1 MPQTSLLS
9 RLFAMLVVFM
19 TLLFTT
25 PTALSQE
32 IQLKFDDAGRFKIV
46 QFTDLHL
53 HQGGDK
59 DRQTMALVAEVLDIE
74 KPQLVVLTGDVLS
87 GAAERQEMVTLCAEP
102 MAQRKIPWAVALG
115 NHDDERPK
123 DSEEPKD
130 RRGLMDMFIA
140 QPYSV
145 CQQDPED
152 IFGVSNYYLPV
163 YDSKGTEKK
172 WILYILDSNAYTGKK
187 ELGSYD
193 WIRADQVA
201 WYNQTSKTLAS
212 ERNGKPYP
220 SLAFFHIP
228 LMEYEYAL
236 TDGNADIVGHR
247 HESVCCPRINSG
259 LFAAMLE
266 RGDIKGTFVG
276 HDHVNDY
283 EAELHGIRLIY
294 GRATGFDTYGR
305 EGFPR
310 GGRVIQ
316 MEDNGETFTTWL
328 RLQGGTK
335 IQY

>member
-1 MPQTSLLS
+1 MITRRPPSYLLGATILLATI
-9 RLFAMLVVFM
+9 LFA
-19 TLLFTT
+19 TT
-25 PTALSQE
+25 PAFSEET
-32 IQLKFDDAGRFKIV
+32 QLKFDSAGRFKIV

-53 HQGGDK
+53 HEGGGK
-59 DRQTMALVAEVLDIE
+59 DRQTIALVEEVLDIE

-87 GAAERQEMVTLCAEP
+87 GAAKRREMVTLVAGP

-123 DSEEPKD
+123 EVDKPKD
-130 RRGLMDMFIA
+130 RRGLMDMFVS

-145 CQQDPED
+145 CQQGPED
-152 IFGVSNYYLPV
+152 IFGVSNYCLPV
-163 YDSKGTEKK
+163 YDATGAEKQ

-187 ELGSYD
+187 KLGSYD

-201 WYNQTSKTLAS
+201 WYNQTSKALAK
-212 ERNGKPYP
+212 ERDGKPCP
-220 SLAFFHIP
+220 ALAFFHIP

-236 TDGNADIVGHR
+236 TDGHADIVGHR

-266 RGDIKGTFVG
+266 RGDVKGTFVG

-305 EGFPR
+305 DGFAR
-310 GGRVIQ
+310 GGRVIVLQ
-316 MEDNGETFTTWL
+316 ETGETFTTWI
-328 RLQGGTK
+328 RLQGGAK
-335 IQY
+335 VQY